1 VDQQALAEYR
11 YRAVREVLGGSPIGE
26 VAERYGTTRQ
36 SLHSWRKRF
45 EAEGMP
51 GLVDRSRRPRSSP
64 TRVDAEVEAL
74 VCRLRREHPRWGAR
88 RIAFELGRRGIAA
101 VPGRATVHRVLARNG
116 LVKPQDQRH
125 GRKYKRW
132 QRDAPMQLWQLDI
145 VGGVPL
151 AGGREAKVV
160 TGIDDCSR
168 FVVISAVVAVQSGRA
183 VTEAFAEAMR
193 RYGVPFEVLTDNGK
207 QFTGRHIRPQ
217 PVEVLFERVCRE
229 NGILQRQT
237 KPRSPTTTG
246 KIERFHKS
254 LRAELLDHV
263 APFESLEA
271 AQAAIDGWVHAYN
284 HQRPHQALDM
294 AVPASR
300 FRPNGPAR
308 DVAVPPP
315 TAQDEQLALPWA
327 DEGVVAPPPLPV
339 PRSAAVEFEARVPP
353 SGDLIIVAGRQH
365 LSVKQGLAGRT
376 LTVWADLHSIHLL
389 LDGHVLRTVA
399 SRLLPQDLAYLAM
412 RGARRAGPEPAKA
425 AIRRKDGQ
433 PVLAAGQAVEI
444 DRKVHRDGH
453 VNFDGEKYQVGAG
466 HADTTVTLRLDGH
479 LMHAIAGGALAGT
492 WPCPVTAE
500 RAARMNGARAAA
512 APLPPAPLPAGSIA
526 ARRRVHADGKIIVN
540 KQRMKLGPRHAGK
553 LVTVIIEDT
562 CYRILHGE
570 DELAVRPRN
579 DTSLITRLYVRGTK
593 TQT

>member
-11 YRAVREVLGGSPIGE
+11 YRAVREVLGGSPVGE

-45 EAEGMP
+45 EAGGMP
-51 GLVDRSRRPRSSP
+51 GLTDRSRRPKTSP
-64 TRVDAEVEAL
+64 SRLGAEVEA
-74 VCRLRREHPRWGAR
+74 VICQLRREHPRWGAR
-88 RIAFELGRRGIAA
+88 RIAFELGQRGMSA

-116 LVKPQDQRH
+116 LVKPQEQRH
-125 GRKYKRW
+125 GRKYRRW

-151 AGGREAKVV
+151 AGGREAKIV

-168 FVVISAVVAVQSGRA
+168 FVVVSAVILVQSGRA
-183 VTEAFAEAMR
+183 VTEAFAAAMR

-229 NGILQRQT
+229 NGILQRHT

-271 AQAAIDGWVHAYN
+271 AQAGVDGWVHAYN

-300 FRPNGPAR
+300 FRPGGPAR
-308 DVAVPPP
+308 DVAVPQPAP
-315 TAQDEQLALPWA
+315 ADKQVALPWA
-327 DEGVVAPPPLPV
+327 DEGTVAPPPLPV
-339 PRSAAVEFEARVPP
+339 PRSAAVEFEARVSP
-353 SGDLIIVAGRQH
+353 GGTVVIVAGRQ
-365 LSVKQGLAGRT
+365 SVSVRQGMAGRT

-389 LDGHVLRTVA
+389 LDGHLLRTVA

-412 RGARRAGPEPAKA
+412 RGARQAGPEPAPA
-425 AIRRKDGQ
+425 AIQRKDGK

-453 VNFDGEKYQVGAG
+453 VIVSGEKYQVGTGYA
-466 HADTTVTLRLDGH
+466 ATRVTLRLDGH

-512 APLPPAPLPAGSIA
+512 SPLPPAPLPAGSIA
-526 ARRRVHADGKIIVN
+526 ARRRVHPDGRIMVN
-540 KQRMKLGPRHAGK
+540 KQPMKLGPRHAGK

-570 DELAVRPRN
+570 EELAVKPRK
-579 DTSLITRLYVRGTK
+579 DTSPITRLYVRGKK
-593 TQT
+593 TQP

>member
-11 YRAVREVLGGSPIGE
+11 YRAVREVLGGSLVGE
-26 VAERYGTTRQ
+26 VAERYGTSRQ

-51 GLVDRSRRPRSSP
+51 GLADRSRRPKTSP
-64 TRVDAEVEAL
+64 SRVDAEVEAAI
-74 VCRLRREHPRWGAR
+74 CRLRREHPRWGAR
-88 RIAFELGRRGIAA
+88 RIFELGQRGMTA

-116 LVKPQDQRH
+116 LVKPQEQRH

-151 AGGREAKVV
+151 AGGREGKVV

-168 FVVISAVVAVQSGRA
+168 FVVVSAVILVQSGRA
-183 VTEAFAEAMR
+183 VTEAFAAAMR
-193 RYGVPFEVLTDNGK
+193 RYGVPFEVLTDDGK

-229 NGILQRQT
+229 NGILQRHT

-300 FRPNGPAR
+300 FRPNGPSR

-315 TAQDEQLALPWA
+315 TPADEQVALPWA
-327 DEGVVAPPPLPV
+327 DEGTVAPPPLPV
-339 PRSAAVEFEARVPP
+339 PRSAAVEFEVRVSP
-353 SGDLIIVAGRQH
+353 GGTVVFVAGRQ
-365 LSVKQGLAGRT
+365 SVSFKQGMAGRT
-376 LTVWADLHSIHLL
+376 
-389 LDGHVLRTVA
+389 
-399 SRLLPQDLAYLAM
+399 P
-412 RGARRAGPEPAKA
+412 
-425 AIRRKDGQ
+425 
-433 PVLAAGQAVEI
+433 
-444 DRKVHRDGH
+444 
-453 VNFDGEKYQVGAG
+453 
-466 HADTTVTLRLDGH
+466 
-479 LMHAIAGGALAGT
+479 
-492 WPCPVTAE
+492 
-500 RAARMNGARAAA
+500 
-512 APLPPAPLPAGSIA
+512 
-526 ARRRVHADGKIIVN
+526 
-540 KQRMKLGPRHAGK
+540 
-553 LVTVIIEDT
+553 
-562 CYRILHGE
+562 
-570 DELAVRPRN
+570 
-579 DTSLITRLYVRGTK
+579 
-593 TQT
+593 